1 MQQSF
6 AAWHFLKTTAAELT
20 SIKVDLCG
28 VRSST
33 LHTSIFQDGP
43 SHAAIGSLAR
53 LAAHRLIV
61 FVLPQIPSLIVQLR
75 APSTQVNQITPT
87 GHQPIFEK
95 TVRRLML
102 HRDMRFIR
110 PETYSMFV
118 QSRLHDYTLR
128 HG

>member
-6 AAWHFLKTTAAELT
+6 AAWYFLKTTAAELT

-28 VRSST
+28 VRSSS

-95 TVRRLML
+95 LCGGSCCIATCGL
-102 HRDMRFIR
+102 FG
-110 PETYSMFV
+110 
-118 QSRLHDYTLR
+118 LR
-128 HG
+128 HTQRLCRAGFMTTL